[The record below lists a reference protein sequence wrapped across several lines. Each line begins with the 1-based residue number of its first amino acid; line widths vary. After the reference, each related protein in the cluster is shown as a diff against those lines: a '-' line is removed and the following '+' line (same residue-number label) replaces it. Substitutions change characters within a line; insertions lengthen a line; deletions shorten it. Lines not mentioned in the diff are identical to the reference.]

1 MLSPLL
7 KENPRPGGH
16 FKEEI
21 IEFVEN
27 QSIIYNASSVT
38 YNTIKNSPGKI

>member
-27 QSIIYNASSVT
+27 QSIIHKASSIT
-38 YNTIKNSPGKI
+38 YNTIKNLPKK